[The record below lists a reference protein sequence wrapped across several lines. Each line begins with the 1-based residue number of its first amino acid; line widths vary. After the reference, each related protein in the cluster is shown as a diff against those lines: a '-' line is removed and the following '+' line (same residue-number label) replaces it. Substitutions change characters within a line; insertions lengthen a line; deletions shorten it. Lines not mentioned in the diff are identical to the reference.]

1 MELKKVLYK
10 TIHRAKESVEEL
22 ADHLGISSSL
32 LYRAGN
38 PNDDG
43 ARFPLEKVIPLMEKT
58 KDYSILHHLARRT
71 GHVVFK
77 IPRAAAKSQER
88 LHDFQVAFTVCF
100 SALLSFYKGEL
111 SKDKTI
117 EKIDALISEA
127 AGYRKDVEKADQTE
141 LDI

>member
-38 PNDDG
+38 PNDDA
-43 ARFPLEKVIPLMEKT
+43 ARFPLEKAIPLMEKT

-77 IPRAAAKSQER
+77 IPKAAARSVETLNEFQKTFAVCMDS
-88 LHDFQVAFTVCF
+88 LLDFYRGNAT
-100 SALLSFYKGEL
+100 KEE
-111 SKDKTI
+111 TI
-117 EKIDALISEA
+117 GKLDALISAA
-127 AGYRKDVEKADQTE
+127 AGHRKAVEKADQPD
-141 LDI
+141 LL

>member
-1 MELKKVLYK
+1 MELKKVLYA

-22 ADHLGISSSL
+22 ADHLGISSSM

-77 IPRAAAKSQER
+77 IPKAAAKSVETLNEFQKIFTTC
-88 LHDFQVAFTVCF
+88 LDTLLDFYNGKATKEE
-100 SALLSFYKGEL
+100 AIGR
-111 SKDKTI
+111 
-117 EKIDALISEA
+117 IDALISAA
-127 AGYRKDVEKADQTE
+127 AGHRKAVEKAHQPD
-141 LDI
+141 LGI